1 MPVVIIGL
9 VAAALTLTVI
19 LLRGKRR
26 AVTSQKLEVLAQ
38 ERERQN
44 EEALE
49 GDADAQICLLDNRL
63 NAAVKRKSPTATA
76 AEKESTPIDSAAEIR
91 NTQNFV
97 LQAKCQYVGEIKT
110 LTKFT
115 IPRQD
120 ALIKRDMEAI
130 NNYTLALCGVKLRW
144 RDNDASST
152 LYFCTATRKSIC
164 LHQSELRIVNEY
176 TQYIVDVGE
185 PTYFRTLH
193 VEKEDVLDGMEEHAT
208 VRELFEQVIF
218 YRIRDQTVSKMTE
231 ELLNKFDQ
239 DISKGAKLRKKLD
252 YKLSQAN
259 KFDDFLT
266 SSKAMASSYIGGWEP
281 KVTQKGPSQGTEP
294 TDDMPNSCQTNNS
307 DADSS
312 DSVEENP
319 NED

>member
-1 MPVVIIGL
+1 MLMPVVIIGL

-19 LLRGKRR
+19 FILLRGRRR
-26 AVTSQKLEVLAQ
+26 AVTSQHLEVLAQ

-49 GDADAQICLLDNRL
+49 GDADAQICLLQKRL
-63 NAAVKRKSPTATA
+63 NAAVKRNSPTAV
-76 AEKESTPIDSAAEIR
+76 KKQSTPIDSSAEIR
-91 NTQNFV
+91 NTQKFV
-97 LQAKCQYVGEIKT
+97 LETKCQYSGEIET
-110 LTKFT
+110 LTRYT

-120 ALIKRDMEAI
+120 QISKKDMEEI
-130 NNYTLALCGVKLRW
+130 NDFTSALCSVKLR
-144 RDNDASST
+144 RKDNDASSN

-164 LHQSELRIVNEY
+164 LHQSELRSVNEY

-193 VEKEDVLDGMEEHAT
+193 VEKEDILDGMEEHAT

-218 YRIRDQTVSKMTE
+218 YRIRDRTVSKISE
-231 ELLNKFDQ
+231 ELLDKFDK

-266 SSKAMASSYIGGWEP
+266 SNKMMASSYIGGWEAKAP
-281 KVTQKGPSQGTEP
+281 KKGPSQENKP
-294 TDDMPNSCQTNNS
+294 TDNTS
-307 DADSS
+307 DAFND
-312 DSVEENP
+312 N
-319 NED
+319 

>member
-19 LLRGKRR
+19 LLRGRRR
-26 AVTSQKLEVLAQ
+26 AVTSQHLEVLVQ

-49 GDADAQICLLDNRL
+49 GDADAQICLLQKRL
-63 NAAVKRKSPTATA
+63 NAAVKRSSPTAA
-76 AEKESTPIDSAAEIR
+76 KKQSTPIDSSAEIR
-91 NTQNFV
+91 STQNFV
-97 LQAKCQYVGEIKT
+97 LETKCQYSGEIET
-110 LTKFT
+110 LTRYT

-120 ALIKRDMEAI
+120 EISKKDMEEI
-130 NNYTLALCGVKLRW
+130 NDFTSALCSVKLRR

-164 LHQSELRIVNEY
+164 LHQSELRTVKEY

-185 PTYFRTLH
+185 PTYFRMLH
-193 VEKEDVLDGMEEHAT
+193 VEKEDLLDGMEEHAT

-218 YRIRDQTVSKMTE
+218 YRIRDQAVSKMAE

-239 DISKGAKLRKKLD
+239 DTSKGAKLKNKLD

-259 KFDDFLT
+259 KFDEFLT
-266 SSKAMASSYIGGWEP
+266 SSKAMASSYIGGWEAKAP
-281 KVTQKGPSQGTEP
+281 QKGPSQENKP
-294 TDDMPNSCQTNNS
+294 TD
-307 DADSS
+307 
-312 DSVEENP
+312 NP
-319 NED
+319 SNAFTDN